1 MVIEKDILY
10 YKDGI
15 RRITENI
22 AICEEKFEDFDLVK
36 VYIPLRMQY
45 IKELASFYNCGETP
59 TFVEYAMLLKVLKET
74 ELVSKTQ
81 LVAFGLE
88 VYTEYQFTPDD
99 LARLYNYTGREFEI
113 EAVNKIKFKINR

>member
-1 MVIEKDILY
+1 MIIEKDAEY
-10 YKDGI
+10 YKDAI
-15 RRITENI
+15 SRITENI
-22 AICEEKFEDFDLVK
+22 KICNEILENFELVK

-59 TFVEYAMLLKVLKET
+59 TFVEYPMLCKILKET
-74 ELVSKTQ
+74 PLVSKTE

-88 VYTEYQFTPDD
+88 VYTEYQFTPSD